1 MEKYKKERY
10 IKNAANGK
18 TIRQSPTANSD
29 SVSRWFS
36 KVNQFIFI
44 ELRLDRCNRFSFCFL
59 CYFSRQEFWWSFI

>member
-29 SVSRWFS
+29 SVSR
-36 KVNQFIFI
+36 
-44 ELRLDRCNRFSFCFL
+44 
-59 CYFSRQEFWWSFI
+59 